1 MYRDLLN
8 TSKWMAW
15 TAIILCTLATLI
27 AYFAVEDLEDLTLPL
42 LVGGVLVWVLSVV
55 WFLWGWLKNANVEN
69 NEGKGISASS
79 YILAF
84 LPLCYCYLMVTDEA
98 RTKIT
103 VVIENESR
111 PLHSVKIYG
120 SGTIFLKPD
129 TMTLPGI
136 AKGDQIKY
144 KNKAATSPHMQG
156 EIILEGFAGKQ
167 KIKKRIAGPFSIHP
181 MRLQQDWKVVINE
194 NFLDSGGMGRQAP
207 Q

>member
-1 MYRDLLN
+1 
-8 TSKWMAW
+8 MAW
-15 TAIILCTLATLI
+15 GAIIFCSLATLI
-27 AYFAVEDLEDLTLPL
+27 AYFGLDLLEDLTFPF
-42 LVGGVLVWVLSVV
+42 LVIGVFLWVLSVI
-55 WFLWGWLKNANVEN
+55 WFLWGWLKNANEEN

-84 LPLCYCYLMVTDEA
+84 LPLCYCYLMATDEA

-103 VVIENESR
+103 VLIENESR

-129 TMTLPGI
+129 TMNLPGI
-136 AKGDQIKY
+136 AKGDKIKY
-144 KNKAATSPHMQG
+144 KNKASTSPHMSG

-167 KIKKRIAGPFSIHP
+167 KLKKRVAGPFSINP

-194 NFLDSGGMGRQAP
+194 NFLDTSGMK
-207 Q
+207 